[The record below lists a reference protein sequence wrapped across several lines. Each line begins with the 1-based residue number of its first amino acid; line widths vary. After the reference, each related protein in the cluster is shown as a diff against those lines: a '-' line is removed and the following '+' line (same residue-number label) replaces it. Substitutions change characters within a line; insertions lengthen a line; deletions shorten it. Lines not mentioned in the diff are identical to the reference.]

1 MHVFQQGQERIW
13 ILVAMNVGREYL
25 GGVRREESIIK
36 AHCTKT
42 IYFQFQNKTGGE
54 GKRNYNE
61 TRKQIIK

>member
-1 MHVFQQGQERIW
+1 
-13 ILVAMNVGREYL
+13 MNVGREYL

-36 AHCTKT
+36 AYCKKK

-54 GKRNYNE
+54 GKRNYNG